1 MPKKSIDLVL
11 VHPGAAHEIYQGLAY
26 GKLTA
31 LEPPLWC
38 RLLAGACRDRGYSV
52 QIVDAEAS
60 NLSPSQVA
68 SVVTS
73 ADPAIIGIVCFG
85 HQPSASTQQMV
96 GALAT
101 RKALSESCPEIPVVM
116 LGGHVSALPEL
127 TVSEGHCYAAKGEGV
142 ATLLGLLDGQRP
154 CDVPGL
160 AWRDFDGR
168 THINPSAALLDV
180 PGGALHGQ
188 AWDLLPMSLY
198 RSHNWQ
204 CFGELDK
211 RQPYASIYTSLGCPY
226 KCSFCCI
233 NAPFA
238 SNSYR
243 MRKPVDV
250 VAEIHELMFRY
261 GVHTFKIVD
270 EMFVLNDRHVS
281 EICDR
286 LIHDKLGDYLNM
298 WAYARVDTVKS
309 RAQLDKLRA
318 AGVKWLALGIESAS
332 AHVREGSVKAL
343 KTDDILGVVKL
354 IQDAGINVIGNYIF
368 GLPDDTEET
377 MQETLDLA
385 LSANCDFANFY
396 SAMAYPGSALH
407 SQAVKFGWK
416 LPDKWSGFSQ
426 HSFDCTPLPTATL
439 TSAEVLSFRDRAFQ
453 EYFRSASYV
462 GMVAR
467 KFGPETVAHI
477 AEMVDKPL
485 PRMLL
490 SPAEDSTER
499 FAYG

>member
-1 MPKKSIDLVL
+1 MAHKSIDLVII
-11 VHPGAAHEIYQGLAY
+11 HPGAAHEIYQGLAY

-38 RLLAGACRDRGYSV
+38 RLLAGAVRDRGYSV
-52 QIVDAEAS
+52 QIVDAEAC
-60 NLSPSQVA
+60 NFSPQQVA
-68 SVVTS
+68 SVVRS
-73 ADPAIIGIVCFG
+73 ADPSIIGIVCFG

-96 GALAT
+96 GASAT
-101 RKALSESCPEIPVVM
+101 RKALLELCPEIPVVM
-116 LGGHVSALPEL
+116 LGGHVSALPER
-127 TVSEGHCYAAKGEGV
+127 TVKDELCYAARGEGV

-160 AWRDFDGR
+160 AYKDFEGR
-168 THINPSAALLDV
+168 AHINPSAPLMDV
-180 PGGALHGQ
+180 PAGQLHGQ
-188 AWDLLPMSLY
+188 AWDLLPMALY
-198 RSHNWQ
+198 RAHNWQ

-270 EMFVLNDRHVS
+270 EMFVLNDRHVG

-286 LIHDKLGDYLNM
+286 LIHDKMGDYLNM

-318 AGVKWLALGIESAS
+318 AGVRWLALGIESGSKLVRDGAS
-332 AHVREGSVKAL
+332 KAF
-343 KTDDILGVVKL
+343 KTEDIAGVVKN
-354 IQDAGINVIGNYIF
+354 IRAAGINVIGNYIF
-368 GLPDDTEET
+368 GLPDDTDDS
-377 MQETLDLA
+377 MRETLALA
-385 LSANCDFANFY
+385 LDLNCEFANFY
-396 SAMAYPGSALH
+396 SAMAYPGSNLYSDAI
-407 SQAVKFGWK
+407 KKGWR
-416 LPDKWSGFSQ
+416 LPERWSGYSQ
-426 HSFDCTPLPTATL
+426 HSYDCTPLPTATL
-439 TSAEVLSFRDRAFQ
+439 TSAEVLAFRDRAFQ

-485 PRMLL
+485 PRKLL
-490 SPAEDSTER
+490 TVEEDR